1 MKDNIYG
8 LLQTYHLLWTL
19 EILHLIHSN
28 EYSFLITI
36 YSVIKD
42 KLQ

>member
-8 LLQTYHLLWTL
+8 LPQTYHLLWIL
-19 EILHLIHSN
+19 EILHLIHCN

-36 YSVIKD
+36 CFVIKD
-42 KLQ
+42 ELQ